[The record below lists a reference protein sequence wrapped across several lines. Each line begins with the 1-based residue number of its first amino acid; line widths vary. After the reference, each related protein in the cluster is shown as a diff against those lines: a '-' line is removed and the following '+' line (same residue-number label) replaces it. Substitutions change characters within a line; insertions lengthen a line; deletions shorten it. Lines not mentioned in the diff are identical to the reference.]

1 MITSSAFRNG
11 IWCILAFGI
20 VASAATSIPDV
31 REKQP
36 LREASSPAGA
46 PEEAVQ
52 AVQTSRGLVM
62 TLDDGLFDKG
72 RADLG
77 PAAQRSIDR
86 IVAFLG
92 KYPGRRVQID
102 GFTDSEGASGYNLE
116 LSQSRADAVAMAII
130 RRGVDAKRV
139 RATGYGELFPVA
151 GNEPG
156 SRLLNRRVEI
166 IVGND
171 GHAIQSRLAANA
183 P

>member
-1 MITSSAFRNG
+1 
-11 IWCILAFGI
+11 
-20 VASAATSIPDV
+20 
-31 REKQP
+31 
-36 LREASSPAGA
+36 
-46 PEEAVQ
+46 
-52 AVQTSRGLVM
+52 
-62 TLDDGLFDKG
+62 
-72 RADLG
+72 
-77 PAAQRSIDR
+77 
-86 IVAFLG
+86 
-92 KYPGRRVQID
+92 
-102 GFTDSEGASGYNLE
+102 
-116 LSQSRADAVAMAII
+116 MAII